1 MNKRCINAINV
12 KKDVD
17 ESYLSYRL
25 KPCDGNTDK
34 TKAYRLNSKD
44 YQGIQQN
51 NIMII
56 LVIRMNESK
65 INVELR
71 YEYQIMQASM
81 STM

>member
-34 TKAYRLNSKD
+34 TKAYRLTSKD
-44 YQGIQQN
+44 Y
-51 NIMII
+51 
-56 LVIRMNESK
+56 LK
-65 INVELR
+65 
-71 YEYQIMQASM
+71 EYNKTIS
-81 STM
+81 